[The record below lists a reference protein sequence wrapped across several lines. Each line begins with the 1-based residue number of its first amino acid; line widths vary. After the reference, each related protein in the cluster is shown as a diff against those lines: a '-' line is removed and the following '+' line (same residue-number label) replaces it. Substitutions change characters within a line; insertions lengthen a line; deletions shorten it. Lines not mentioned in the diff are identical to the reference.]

1 MTAFRAS
8 FADMKLV
15 KTRGVTQ
22 LIFEIP
28 TEEFDTA
35 YEILGGVPLAGKER
49 WFGIAAL
56 VAGAAAPAAGRSM
69 ANGTRAEQ
77 GNPGGRH
84 ALAPDDSNPDTE
96 EASRDEPAPE
106 KPRREWREMQPSAQ
120 SAMRCDQPPFWAFLR
135 EEHKQRVANKDDAA
149 TAVRRI
155 TGVNSRAHFNE
166 NHVARVAWHQL
177 DSQFQAWQ
185 AKERVGA

>member
-1 MTAFRAS
+1 MTAFRATYS
-8 FADMKLV
+8 DWKLV
-15 KTRGVTQ
+15 KTRGVVQ
-22 LIFEIP
+22 VIFEVPIA
-28 TEEFDTA
+28 DHDAA
-35 YEILGGVPLAGKER
+35 YEVLGGMPVQGKER

-56 VAGAAAPAAGRSM
+56 RSP
-69 ANGTRAEQ
+69 Q
-77 GNPGGRH
+77 
-84 ALAPDDSNPDTE
+84 E
-96 EASRDEPAPE
+96 EAAQSRQDSPQADSPDGERTP
-106 KPRREWREMQPSAQ
+106 WREVKPSAQ
-120 SAMRCDQPPFWAFLR
+120 AAMRCDQAPFWAFLR

-185 AKERVGA
+185 AKERIGA